1 MKKMAVALD
10 VAVCFILNILDLL
23 IFDFLLH
30 RTARIVVPLF
40 SFGVVEVEA
49 IYADRPPAAQLHDEH
64 VGRRRLLAALPPCLS
79 KRDADVAVSYRT
91 FNPATCFR
99 RHVMRL

>member
-10 VAVCFILNILDLL
+10 VAVCFILNIIDLL

-49 IYADRPPAAQLHDEH
+49 IYADINGFNWLGFKRLPC
-64 VGRRRLLAALPPCLS
+64 GRLLLNSTMSMLAGAVFWLLCLLAYLS
-79 KRDADVAVSYRT
+79 VTRT
-91 FNPATCFR
+91 
-99 RHVMRL
+99 